1 MNDKAQTALDGS
13 LVVLGDCATN
23 GNNTL
28 AHEVFQDPDITTTF
42 SIQYHSVTSKHAMR
56 WYLKHGRDRHRS
68 LELDLDKL
76 EQAAIDAFNR
86 EFQMD
91 PRLQGPQ
98 VCEWYLR
105 ETRQRRGDFLDTDQ
119 LKAAALSHL
128 RRRESQNSW
137 VNLLDVGSV
146 HHYSVNGN
154 HFGNYLVR
162 IQRHVAQHGRPG
174 LVLITDYSPD
184 HVFTNLRHQGTRYTA
199 LMSDSYLYMDYDD
212 QATYPEAVYELR
224 RRRYIRE
231 KNQTQRYR
239 DRKSRRYQR
248 LLEKYLDQQGIPHKY
263 ILYRQPNLQFVEG
276 KDFID
281 LRPVFNQWC
290 GDSDGHNYLA
300 GQNSRIKSETQADCA
315 RLVQEKIKG
324 LL

>member
-1 MNDKAQTALDGS
+1 MDKRAKSPLDGS

-28 AHEVFQDPDITTTF
+28 AHEIFQDPDITTTF
-42 SIQYHSVTSKHAMR
+42 SIRYHMVTSKHAIR
-56 WYLKHGRDRHRS
+56 WYLKNRRPGTTHVPVSVD
-68 LELDLDKL
+68 DLKQVATA
-76 EQAAIDAFNR
+76 EFNR
-86 EFQMD
+86 EFKLD
-91 PRLQGPQ
+91 ARLQGSQ
-98 VCEWYLR
+98 VQEWYLR
-105 ETRQRRGDFLDTDQ
+105 ETGQQREDFPDPDRLE
-119 LKAAALSHL
+119 AAALSYL
-128 RRRESQNSW
+128 RQRESQNSW
-137 VNLLDVGSV
+137 VNLLDVDRV

-162 IQRHVAQHGRPG
+162 MQKHLAQHGRPG

-184 HVFTNLRHQGTRYTA
+184 HVFTNLKYQGRRYTA

-224 RRRYIRE
+224 RRKYIRE

-276 KDFID
+276 KDYID
-281 LRPVFNQWC
+281 LRPVFQRWC
-290 GDSDGHNYLA
+290 GDQDGHHYLA
-300 GQNSRIKSETQADCA
+300 GQNSRIKSETQVDCA
-315 RLVQEKIKG
+315 RIVQDSITG